1 MWNAPLLRIKHRGL
15 KNNNLKKRLGKADLI
30 KHWPAS
36 LFFPQMAILVGLR
49 YLQTAM
55 EGVLGQENVEIETEG
70 YILEKGVKETLLET
84 KEKMMKLLQFAQVG
98 DASAETPGTEPEA
111 EKPATA

>member
-1 MWNAPLLRIKHRGL
+1 M
-15 KNNNLKKRLGKADLI
+15 
-30 KHWPAS
+30 S
-36 LFFPQMAILVGLR
+36 ILVSLR

-55 EGVLGQENVEIETEG
+55 EGVLGEENVEIETEG

-84 KEKMMKLLQFAQVG
+84 KEKMMKFLQFAQVG
-98 DASAETPGTEPEA
+98 DASAETQGTEPEA

>member
-1 MWNAPLLRIKHRGL
+1 MSFELWPLYL
-15 KNNNLKKRLGKADLI
+15 LG
-30 KHWPAS
+30 
-36 LFFPQMAILVGLR
+36 PQMSILVSLR

-55 EGVLGQENVEIETEG
+55 EGVLGQENMEIETEG

-84 KEKMMKLLQFAQVG
+84 KEKMMKLFQLAQVG
-98 DASAETPGTEPEA
+98 DASAATPGTEPEA

>member
-1 MWNAPLLRIKHRGL
+1 MAKLWHDQVSLRKVIWEKPKEIVLMSFELWPLCL
-15 KNNNLKKRLGKADLI
+15 LG
-30 KHWPAS
+30 
-36 LFFPQMAILVGLR
+36 PQMFILVSLR

-55 EGVLGQENVEIETEG
+55 EGVLGEENVEIETEG

-84 KEKMMKLLQFAQVG
+84 KEKIMKFLQFAQVG
-98 DASAETPGTEPEA
+98 DASNATQGTEPEE

>member
-1 MWNAPLLRIKHRGL
+1 MPFELWPLYL
-15 KNNNLKKRLGKADLI
+15 LG
-30 KHWPAS
+30 
-36 LFFPQMAILVGLR
+36 PQMFILVSLR

-55 EGVLGQENVEIETEG
+55 EGVLGQENMEIETEG

-84 KEKMMKLLQFAQVG
+84 KEKMMKLLQLAQVG
-98 DASAETPGTEPEA
+98 DASDATPDAEPDA

>member
-1 MWNAPLLRIKHRGL
+1 MT
-15 KNNNLKKRLGKADLI
+15 
-30 KHWPAS
+30 
-36 LFFPQMAILVGLR
+36 ILVSLR

-55 EGVLGQENVEIETEG
+55 EGAIGQENVEIETEG

-84 KEKMMKLLQFAQVG
+84 IEKMKKLLQFAQVG
-98 DASAETPGTEPEA
+98 DATQDTQPDA

>member
-1 MWNAPLLRIKHRGL
+1 MSFELWPLYL
-15 KNNNLKKRLGKADLI
+15 LG
-30 KHWPAS
+30 
-36 LFFPQMAILVGLR
+36 PQMSILVSLR

-55 EGVLGQENVEIETEG
+55 EGVLGQENMEIETEG

-84 KEKMMKLLQFAQVG
+84 KEKMMKLFQLAQVG
-98 DASAETPGTEPEA
+98 DASAAGTEPEA